1 MVAGLFAPAIVLVD
15 ACTEEAIGCKRAEQ
29 QVIDAEARVA
39 LPGAGLIIP
48 EGPDAARG
56 MARPEAVGP
65 ALREQG
71 AEGTIKAATLV
82 IAGQR
87 LRVFDSPVPHAFDFT
102 PAISFFVDCTSA
114 QQLRDLA
121 GTLQDGGAALMPLN
135 NYGFS
140 QLFAWVN
147 DRFGV
152 SWQLNLA

>member
-1 MVAGLFAPAIVLVD
+1 MGSLAVTPFLMFQGGKASAAIDYYLATFPDARVAGLERF
-15 ACTEEAIGCKRAEQ
+15 
-29 QVIDAEARVA
+29 
-39 LPGAGLIIP
+39 GL
-48 EGPDAARG
+48 G
-56 MARPEAVGP
+56 
-65 ALREQG
+65 EQG